1 MFMSDITIFEA
12 PLSLHIAETRRPTAP
27 APRIST
33 ELPGPRVPNLRTRRV
48 AWIATERG
56 SRRAAA
62 VNETLFGSLRT
73 LLVSQSGVG
82 VGEEVLVTPPRWM
95 VNLLLESSPVM
106 RVRLSATPEL
116 HPRADIIPART
127 ALPTLATRDADLQRD
142 SIPNTPFLP
151 HTLSHRCDHTRRLM
165 PED

>member
-56 SRRAAA
+56 SKRAAA
-62 VNETLFGSLRT
+62 VNETLSGSLRT
-73 LLVSQSGVG
+73 LLDSQSGWG
-82 VGEEVLVTPPRWM
+82 WERKYL
-95 VNLLLESSPVM
+95 
-106 RVRLSATPEL
+106 
-116 HPRADIIPART
+116 
-127 ALPTLATRDADLQRD
+127 
-142 SIPNTPFLP
+142 
-151 HTLSHRCDHTRRLM
+151 
-165 PED
+165 